1 MIELRDMVDLG
12 AVLQLLALFIAA
24 VYPVGIVVA
33 LLMLLFRSFKN

>member
-12 AVLQLLALFIAA
+12 LVLQVIVAFIVA

-33 LLMLLFRSFKN
+33 LLMLLFRSFKD

>member
-1 MIELRDMVDLG
+1 VIELRDMFDLG

-33 LLMLLFRSFKN
+33 LLMLLFRSFKD